1 MKPPLI
7 DLCLYSEKDMSTFLE
22 ANPRLK
28 ESTRISDARGHHLL
42 FYSDDA
48 KERKIKNG
56 TKELGYYRSASPAM
70 ILVVESFIQNPPCN

>member
-1 MKPPLI
+1 MNPPLI

-56 TKELGYYRSASPAM
+56 KKRAWLLPLGVAGDDACR
-70 ILVVESFIQNPPCN
+70 